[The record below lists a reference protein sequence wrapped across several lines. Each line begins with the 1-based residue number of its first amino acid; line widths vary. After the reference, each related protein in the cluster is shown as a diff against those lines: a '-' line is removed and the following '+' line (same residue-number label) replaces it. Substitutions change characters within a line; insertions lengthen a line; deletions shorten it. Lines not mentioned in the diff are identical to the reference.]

1 MADLYVTIK
10 EEISLLNVPK
20 TQTNVFYT
28 IHGINSIDNRMMNCP
43 SGSITEVFTLS
54 NIPGA
59 GQFVTSSLQYARI
72 TNTSTVPVKLI
83 VSSSTVGTS
92 FLISTGSSFYLS
104 TSKIT
109 GSVNNNFTLEDIQ
122 SVLLEPSGSD
132 AKVEYFIATT

>member
-20 TQTNVFYT
+20 TQTNVFHT
-28 IHGINSIDNRMMNCP
+28 FSGINYVDTRLMNCP
-43 SGSITEVFTLS
+43 TGSKTKIFSLS
-54 NIPGA
+54 DTIGA

-72 TNTSTVPVKLI
+72 TNDSTVPVKLI

-109 GSVNNNFTLEDIQ
+109 GSADNSFSLEDIQ
-122 SVLLEPSGSD
+122 HVLIEPSGS
-132 AKVEYFIATT
+132 AANIEYFIATT

>member
-20 TQTNVFYT
+20 TQTSIFHT
-28 IHGINSIDNRMMNCP
+28 IHGINYVDTRMMNCP
-43 SGSITEVFTLS
+43 SGSKTSIFTLS
-54 NIPGA
+54 NTPGA

-72 TNTSTVPVKLI
+72 TNDSTVPVKLI

-92 FLISTGSSFYLS
+92 ILISTGSSFYLS

-109 GSVNNNFTLEDIQ
+109 GSVDNSFTLEDIQ
-122 SVLLEPSGSD
+122 NVLIEPSGSD
-132 AKVEYFIATT
+132 AKIEYFIATT

>member
-20 TQTNVFYT
+20 TLTNVFHT
-28 IHGINSIDNRMMNCP
+28 FSGINYVDTRLMSCP
-43 SGSITEVFTLS
+43 SGSKTEIFSLS
-54 NIPGA
+54 NTIGA

-72 TNTSTVPVKLI
+72 TNDSTVPVKLI
-83 VSSSTVGTS
+83 VSSSTVNTS

-109 GSVNNNFTLEDIQ
+109 GSADNSFSLEDIQ
-122 SVLLEPSGSD
+122 QVLIEPSGSA
-132 AKVEYFIATT
+132 AKIEYFIATT